1 MLTKSSPMTNK
12 KRVALIVAG
21 LLLVSGSLYWWT
33 VRPYIASKSCH
44 SMALDNSGYALDNS
58 GYAKENVELWMRN
71 DNAQR
76 DYMFIYEVCLHKEG
90 ISP

>member
-44 SMALDNSGYALDNS
+44 SMALDNSGYA
-58 GYAKENVELWMRN
+58 KENVELWMRN

>member
-1 MLTKSSPMTNK
+1 MLTKSSPITNK

-44 SMALDNSGYALDNS
+44 SMALDNSGYT
-58 GYAKENVELWMRN
+58 KENVELWMRN

-76 DYMFIYEVCLHKEG
+76 NYMFVYEVCMHKEG
-90 ISP
+90 LNP